1 MSTFTQ
7 EISPARPSSSYLR
20 VLREHWRLIAAITIL
35 CVGVAFLSQAF
46 TTPSYTASSDLLIS
60 PVDAS
65 DNTFVGINVFRNTSS
80 DPTSNV
86 LTLARYL
93 KTPATAEIVKA
104 RLQLP
109 DSPGQLLNAIS
120 VQPLS
125 QTNIVSIVASA
136 RSARLSAALG
146 NAFADATVA
155 RRSRQVQTD
164 VGAIITRLQ
173 AQLSRSKSSPA
184 AIVLPIQQRLAS
196 LRSLISLPDP
206 TVSVLNRADVPTSA
220 NRTSLKLIAI
230 ASGLAGLLLGF
241 GVALV
246 ADSVGGK
253 IRREDELMLRQ
264 RLPILARVPR
274 LFRSTIDDYLAG
286 RANLPP
292 AAWEAYR
299 TLRANIVRSVKTG
312 PPAPVIVVTSAMGG
326 EGKTMTAVN
335 LAESLAAQDLRVI
348 LVDGDFRRPMI
359 ASIFGVPSPR
369 DGFTSA
375 FIEGNVSAAL
385 REAPGNARLRLLLPT
400 LRAPQQIDQ
409 LDAAGVRRAF
419 DALRATAD
427 VVVVDSAP
435 AVDVSDALLL
445 GHEGDMVLIAVRL
458 GFSRRD
464 KFEALRAALAQHGVT
479 PAGLVVTVRDRPSL
493 SVEGSATPIAV
504 DLNPLQRVGYGQRPG
519 SNRRAVRAWGGE

>member
-7 EISPARPSSSYLR
+7 DVSPTRTSSNYTR
-20 VLREHWRLIAAITIL
+20 VLREQWPLMAAITVL
-35 CVGVAFLSQAF
+35 CVAVAFLSQAF
-46 TTPSYTASSDLLIS
+46 ATPSYTASSDLLIS

-93 KTPATAEIVKA
+93 KTPATAAIVKS
-104 RLQLP
+104 RLHLP
-109 DSPGQLLNAIS
+109 DSPSQLLNSIS

-125 QTNIVSIVASA
+125 QTGIVSIVASA
-136 RSARLSAALG
+136 RSAPLSTALA
-146 NAFADATVA
+146 NAFADATIA
-155 RRSRQVQTD
+155 RRSQQVQAD
-164 VGAIITRLQ
+164 VGAIITRLE
-173 AQLSRSKSSPA
+173 AQLSRSQSSSA
-184 AIVLPIQQRLAS
+184 AIVLPVQQRLAE

-241 GVALV
+241 GAALI

-264 RLPILARVPR
+264 RLPILARIPR
-274 LFRSTIDDYLAG
+274 LSRATIQDYLAG
-286 RANLPP
+286 RSNLPP
-292 AAWEAYR
+292 AVWETYR
-299 TLRANIVRSVKTG
+299 TLRANIMRGTRTG
-312 PPAPVIVVTSAMGG
+312 PPAPVIVVTSAMAG

-335 LAESLAAQDLRVI
+335 LAVSLAAQDLRVI
-348 LVDGDFRRPMI
+348 LVDGDFRRPMMAI
-359 ASIFGVPSPR
+359 IFGVPSPR
-369 DGFTSA
+369 DGFSSA
-375 FIEGNVSAAL
+375 FIEGNVDAVL
-385 REAPGNARLRLLLPT
+385 RDAPGHARVRLLLPT
-400 LRAPQQIDQ
+400 LSEPKQIDQ
-409 LDAAGVRRAF
+409 LDATGVRRAF
-419 DALRATAD
+419 DSLRAAAD
-427 VVVVDSAP
+427 VVVVDTAP

-445 GHEGDMVLIAVRL
+445 AQEADIALIAVRL

-479 PAGLVVTVRDRPSL
+479 PSGLVVTVRDPPSFT
-493 SVEGSATPIAV
+493 VAGSTTPIAV
-504 DLNPLQRVGYGQRPG
+504 DLKSLQRQGNEQRP
-519 SNRRAVRAWGGE
+519 SSARRAVRERRGQ